1 MTSFTPRPSQQNILR
16 YDGGR
21 LGIAA
26 VPGAGKTHILSA
38 LAAQIIHSGV
48 LQDDQEVLI
57 VTLVNS
63 AVDNFEARIKRFFAE
78 RPLQALYKYRV
89 RTLHGLAH
97 DIVREKPASVGL
109 ENRFSIIDEREAGFI
124 RRESVNAWLANH
136 SLDEFLD
143 PALDQS
149 KMDWVKRQ
157 QLPDLL
163 DSLALAF
170 IRSSKDR
177 LITPESLR
185 TKLDSSPAP
194 LPLAELGYSIYADYQ
209 RALAYRGAV
218 DFDDLIRLALTLLE
232 NDEEYLARLQYRY
245 PFILEDEAQ
254 DSSRT
259 QERILSLLS
268 GSRPESFDRL
278 RTGSASEDEGHV
290 AGDPALRLRSSES
303 TRRSAQRDESDGNW
317 VRVGDPN
324 QAIFE
329 TFTTASPELLRAF
342 IQHNPSV
349 DMPESGRSQ
358 PSILALANHL
368 IDWVM
373 TAHPISEARTALSVP
388 HIVPVPE
395 DDPQQNPP
403 DDQEAIKFI
412 SKKYTPEE
420 ELEAVVKSVK
430 GYVDSI
436 WDFPDED
443 KPTIAILVPRNNRGV
458 DVVNALKQRGI
469 EPIELISSTS
479 ETRAAAGSLSYLLG
493 YLADPQSSRKL
504 SKAYEVWRRDWR
516 EDMSLRG
523 RSPKQSP
530 DDMSL
535 RGTKQSPDDQGVA
548 SQSALATTS
557 NGEEVASTEERRLAT
572 TSGDEEIASSQQ
584 TLLATTSTVLRK
596 MVDVENFVAPQN
608 ADDWLSAIRES
619 ESVHVIQEL
628 DAFRV
633 VIQRWLSA
641 VTLPIDQLVLTLAQD
656 VFSEASDLALAHKL
670 ALVLRSAADDHAD
683 WRLPELT
690 AELAV
695 IAKNERRFIGFS
707 SDDSGFDP
715 ERHRG
720 RVVVTTMHKAK
731 GLEWDRV
738 YLMSVN
744 NYDFPS
750 AMPNDRFISERWF
763 VRSGLDLTAEALAQ
777 LSALGWSRYVPPTN
791 GGTTRPP
798 NDEYDWYE
806 EGAATMR
813 SRLDY
818 VKERLRLFY
827 VGITRAKRELIVTWN
842 SGRQGDA
849 TPSLALSELM
859 GWWEGH
865 S

>member
-1 MTSFTPRPSQQNILR
+1 MIAFTPRPSQQQILE
-16 YDGGR
+16 YTGGR

-38 LAAQIIHSGV
+38 LAAQIIHSGA
-48 LQDDQEVLI
+48 LGDDQEVLI

-63 AVDNFEARIKRFFAE
+63 AVDNFEARIKRFFDN
-78 RPLQALYKYRV
+78 PLQALYKYRV

-97 DIVREKPASVGL
+97 DIVREKPARVGL
-109 ENRFSIIDEREAGFI
+109 EERFSIIDEREAGFI
-124 RRESVNAWLANH
+124 RRESVTAWLASH
-136 SLDEFLD
+136 SLDDYLD

-149 KMDWVKRQ
+149 KMDWVRRQ

-177 LITPESLR
+177 LLTPDSLR
-185 TKLDSSPAP
+185 LKLDASPAP
-194 LPLAELGYSIYADYQ
+194 LPLAELGWSIYADYQ

-232 NDEEYLARLQYRY
+232 SDEEFLERLRYRY

-254 DSSRT
+254 DSSQT

-268 GSRPESFDRL
+268 GSRAEPFDGL
-278 RTGSASEDEGHV
+278 RTGSASADE
-290 AGDPALRLRSSES
+290 ARFADDPALRLRSSEG
-303 TRRSAQRDESDGNW
+303 TRHSAQRDGDEGNW

-342 IQHNPSV
+342 IQNNRSI

-373 TAHPISEARTALSVP
+373 ASHPDPNVRTALSVP
-388 HIVPVPE
+388 HIVPVPA

-403 DDQEAIKFI
+403 DNPEAIKFI
-412 SKKYTPEE
+412 SKRYTPDEE
-420 ELEAVVKSVK
+420 MEAVVKSVK

-436 WDFPDED
+436 WDFPDEE
-443 KPTIAILVPRNNRGV
+443 KPTIAILVPRNTRGV
-458 DVVNALKQRGI
+458 EVVNALRQKGI

-479 ETRAAAGSLSYLLG
+479 ETRAAAGSLNMLLS
-493 YLADPQSSRKL
+493 YLADPGSAGKL
-504 SKAYEVWRRDWR
+504 ANAYRVYRRDWR
-516 EDMSLRG
+516 EGMSLRG

-530 DDMSL
+530 LEDMSL
-535 RGTKQSPDDQGVA
+535 RGMKQSPDDEGIA
-548 SQSALATTS
+548 SSERASALLATTS
-557 NGEEVASTEERRLAT
+557 NL
-572 TSGDEEIASSQQ
+572 
-584 TLLATTSTVLRK
+584 LRK
-596 MVDVENFVAPQN
+596 MVDVENFIAPRK
-608 ADDWLSAIRES
+608 DSDWLSAIRES
-619 ESVHVIQEL
+619 EAEQVIQEL
-628 DAFRV
+628 EAFRV
-633 VIQRWLSA
+633 NVQRWLNA

-670 ALVLRSAADDHAD
+670 ALVLRKAADDHAD

-690 AELAV
+690 SELAV

-750 AMPNDRFISERWF
+750 NMPNDRFISERWF
-763 VRSGLDLTAEALAQ
+763 VRSGLNLEAESLAQ
-777 LSALGWSRYVPPTN
+777 LEALEASS
-791 GGTTRPP
+791 
-798 NDEYDWYE
+798 EYDWYE
-806 EGAATMR
+806 EGAATIR

-818 VKERLRLFY
+818 VKERLRLLY
-827 VGITRAKRELIVTWN
+827 VGITRAKRDLIVTWN

-849 TPSLALSELM
+849 TPSLAMSELM
-859 GWWEGH
+859 GWWETVN
-865 S
+865 SEK